1 MPEEKHTPGPWT
13 HKEDNP
19 TRIIGPGDET
29 IAAVYGGMVG
39 DMVQLANARIIAAA
53 PSIYEY
59 VQNKAIDGDK
69 DAQTFLESLNKS
81 DEE

>member
-1 MPEEKHTPGPWT
+1 MSEEKHTPGPWK

-19 TRIIGPGDET
+19 TRIMGPDDET
-29 IAAVYGGMVG
+29 VAAVYGGMVG
-39 DMVQLANARIIAAA
+39 DKFQLANARLIAAA

-59 VQNKAIDGDK
+59 IQNKAMDGDK
-69 DAQTFLESLNKS
+69 DAQTFLESLIKT